1 MVKIAP
7 SLLSANPACLGDE
20 VLKLQDA
27 QADLIHFDVMD
38 GHFVPNMT
46 YGPLVLKGLKKC
58 SYLDFDVHL
67 MVKNPE
73 KFVPWYADAGAD
85 IITFHLE
92 ATGNPDALVRN
103 IKSYGIKAG
112 ISLKPD
118 TDIELL
124 KNLSEAPDLILVM
137 GVEPGFGGQSFREDT
152 PDRIAKTRDILV
164 HKNIIIE
171 VDGGINPQ
179 TAKLC
184 INAGADILVAGT
196 AVFRNGEYQKNISIL
211 KGEN

>member
-46 YGPLVLKGLKKC
+46 YGPLVLKGLKKY

-73 KFVPWYADAGAD
+73 KFVPWYADAGVD

-92 ATGNPDALVRN
+92 ATVNPDALVRN

-211 KGEN
+211 KGGN